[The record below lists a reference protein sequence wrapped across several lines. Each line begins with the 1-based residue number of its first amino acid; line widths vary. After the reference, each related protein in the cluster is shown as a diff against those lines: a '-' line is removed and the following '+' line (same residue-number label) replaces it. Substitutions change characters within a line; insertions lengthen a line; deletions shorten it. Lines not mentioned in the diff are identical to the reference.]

1 MLVRLNAMTYPTNG
15 NSRPQR
21 NRIAN
26 EQRLAALGAAIDGT
40 SERGT
45 RSATRARARS
55 GRGGRG
61 GGRKRR
67 RLVISLV
74 VVGALLV
81 GVVGG
86 GYLYAQWRFS
96 KIVKITN
103 NAEQPL
109 TGPAFNIM
117 VLGSDSGVGLSSVVA
132 RKTGRNAVSGARS
145 DVVKIVHVDPT
156 SGTISMISIPR
167 DTVVSMLANQSQY
180 GNFNRINAAF
190 NNGPAL
196 VARTI
201 TANFGIPINYTVV
214 VSFAGM
220 INLANS
226 VGGVYLN
233 FKYLARDPYS
243 QLNITHTGC
252 QLVTGFKALALV
264 RSRHYYYQHSGNNPW
279 PYRGDTWN
287 LRRLNATGWWS
298 DGSSDFGRIERQNAF
313 LRALVNRLKAD
324 TNLLQLNSVVA
335 ALPSG
340 LAIDSKMT
348 LHWLIS
354 LGLRFK
360 SLGANSIATYTLP
373 VHGKVINGADMEVA
387 SQPSTQ
393 QLLVNVFGK
402 ELMKPTNAAPNDA
415 LQSVQPP
422 LIYATTT
429 TKVTTTTTAKHH
441 HKPVATTTT
450 TSPTA
455 VQYSYNPTP
464 CTPKR

>member
-1 MLVRLNAMTYPTNG
+1 MTYPTNG

-26 EQRLAALGAAIDGT
+26 EQRLAALGAAIDGN
-40 SERGT
+40 SGVAP
-45 RSATRARARS
+45 RSSGRTGAGS

-61 GGRKRR
+61 GRNRR
-67 RLVISLV
+67 RVVVSLI
-74 VVGALLV
+74 VVGALLL

-96 KIVKITN
+96 KIIKITN
-103 NAEQPL
+103 KAEQPL
-109 TGPAFNIM
+109 KGPAFNIM
-117 VLGSDSGVGLSSVVA
+117 VLGSDSGVGLSAQVRV
-132 RKTGRNAVSGARS
+132 KTGRNSVSGARS
-145 DVVKIVHVDPT
+145 DVVKIVHVNPNA
-156 SGTISMISIPR
+156 GTISMISIPR
-167 DTVVSMLANQSQY
+167 DTVVSMMANQSLY

-220 INLANS
+220 INLANA
-226 VGGVYLN
+226 VGGVYLD

-252 QLVTGFKALALV
+252 QLVIGFKALALV
-264 RSRHYYYQHSGNNPW
+264 RSRHYYYQHSGHNPW
-279 PYRGDTWN
+279 PHGGNNWA
-287 LRRLNATGWWS
+287 LRRLNGTGWWA

-313 LRALVNRLKAD
+313 LRALVNRLKAQ
-324 TNLLQLNSVVA
+324 TNVLKLNSVLS

-348 LHWLIS
+348 LHWLVS
-354 LGLRFK
+354 LALRFK
-360 SLGANSIATYTLP
+360 SLGSNAIGTYTLP
-373 VHGKVINGADMEVA
+373 VHGKLIGGADMEVA
-387 SQPSTQ
+387 SQPATQ
-393 QLLVNVFGK
+393 RLLVNIFGN
-402 ELMKPTNAAPNDA
+402 ELIRPTNPAPNDS

-422 LIYATTT
+422 VIYATTT
-429 TKVTTTTTAKHH
+429 TKPVTTTTKPGKHH
-441 HKPVATTTT
+441 KKVATTTT

-455 VQYSYNPTP
+455 VQAFYNPTP